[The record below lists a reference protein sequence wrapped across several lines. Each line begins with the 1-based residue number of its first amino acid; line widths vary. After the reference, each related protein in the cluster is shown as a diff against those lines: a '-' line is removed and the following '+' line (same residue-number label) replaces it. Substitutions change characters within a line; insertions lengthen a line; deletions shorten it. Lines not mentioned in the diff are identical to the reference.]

1 MVKKQMELFQKGGLE
16 DDGGTKDP
24 VSGNDVPIGSSK
36 KEVRDD
42 IPAQLSEGEFVFP
55 ADVVRYLGLDFL
67 MQLRQ
72 KAKMGL
78 KKMEAMGQMGNSDE
92 ATLPDDIPF
101 DEGDLSIVI
110 AAGEKPKDDKDKKE
124 MNEGGVV
131 NMQEGG
137 STRPRFFNAPVD
149 TDTQQQEQQATFSGL
164 LGKTPYKYDELRK
177 YVSPDGMIRY
187 IPFKDGEPLYPIDD
201 LISQGYEYEDPTKV
215 PTDPRDVVV
224 ETAKVTDPNLTR
236 DPQREREEAEAQE
249 QATNRSYDNMIKLA
263 MEQNPNMSK
272 DELIGVIK
280 DGKVETEIFGFKFNM
295 PGITFNEDK
304 LSDAWSRVTTET
316 SRNIEKPDV
325 VPLQDATLLTPDT
338 KTMQSGLRTPE
349 ERKQFSTAKARQELA
364 REAELARMQIEGRAT
379 DRVDS
384 KFKTD
389 AQKEEDKA
397 RREEQI
403 KKEKTAISKQQDLA
417 RQELY
422 KTKTAQKEQKKIDD
436 YTASKIESARRTG
449 RPIGGF
455 KKGGIAT
462 KPVKKK
468 VMKRGG
474 LASKK

>member
-1 MVKKQMELFQKGGLE
+1 
-16 DDGGTKDP
+16 
-24 VSGNDVPIGSSK
+24 
-36 KEVRDD
+36 
-42 IPAQLSEGEFVFP
+42 
-55 ADVVRYLGLDFL
+55 
-67 MQLRQ
+67 
-72 KAKMGL
+72 
-78 KKMEAMGQMGNSDE
+78 
-92 ATLPDDIPF
+92 
-101 DEGDLSIVI
+101 
-110 AAGEKPKDDKDKKE
+110 
-124 MNEGGVV
+124 
-131 NMQEGG
+131 
-137 STRPRFFNAPVD
+137 
-149 TDTQQQEQQATFSGL
+149 
-164 LGKTPYKYDELRK
+164 
-177 YVSPDGMIRY
+177 MIRY

-236 DPQREREEAEAQE
+236 DPQREREEAKAQE

-295 PGITFNEDK
+295 PGITFNEDE

-316 SRNIEKPDV
+316 SRNIEKPAV
-325 VPLQDATLLTPDT
+325 VPLQDATLFTPDT

-349 ERKQFSTAKARQELA
+349 ERKQISQTPITLEQQKILKDKNIKGVKTKGDLKDLLTRATKVKEDAGD
-364 REAELARMQIEGRAT
+364 IEGEKAAIKAT
-379 DRVDS
+379 
-384 KFKTD
+384 
-389 AQKEEDKA
+389 QN
-397 RREEQI
+397 
-403 KKEKTAISKQQDLA
+403 LA

-422 KTKTAQKEQKKIDD
+422 KTQTAKDEQKKIDD